1 MGLGKEMQDRIY
13 QSLDESY
20 GQVGYFQDQVIIVDD
35 EKKIWD
41 TAIESLDGNLL
52 GQIEVVNRA
61 IDDVKDAYVDHFTG
75 VTSCR
80 SDLFWVA
87 KNVEQGSAWNGS
99 FSSLYR
105 FTFECVKLNP
115 NGYTDVVKGMEGSGN
130 LVGVGSTYF
139 WYLVPLGGGQG
150 IVTTSPTNATT
161 GAEQTPKTGTAAQ
174 GGGFPYFEHHTADTF
189 RFGFDPK
196 NYYGIKYYS
205 EQYALDI
212 GDTFI
217 TSFIGTMSVGSNQL
231 VVMNPVGTTGED
243 PDAGSNILRVGQIVT
258 CDEPGVLVATTK
270 ISNITTGSADLSQ
283 IPTNGIT
290 TTSSPVNIITLT
302 NPSGIG
308 VSVFDAV
315 SFRVLDDSDTG
326 PVGQVG
332 VVTSN
337 GAVYKPNTEN
347 GKDDPYVAV
356 PSSSDQG
363 GVGALFNV
371 GIASAGADS
380 PNTIEYVAV
389 DVVGQGGLGYS
400 PGDTIKI
407 LGDELGATTP
417 ADDIEFTVKTNPQG
431 RFQYQIKMGDNLD
444 LWINPFVPQTVGIM
458 QTANIGIGVSI
469 ALDNSGAPSG
479 AQGWNPELNGQE
491 VPMDPTDFT
500 HLTLV
505 EPPNVGA
512 DRSYWK
518 VGFQT
523 APIYQTNRV
532 SAGDPTGSMDLTQP
546 FGYGGGGMLETL
558 SACDSTV
565 DNPINNA
572 ISALTPIETAF
583 TDHTGNNKLM
593 VDASNALR
601 GERNEVCKRIWGLR
615 QSIGNVNDRITQL
628 EGAKRFIDTQNIVDV
643 IDND

>member
-1 MGLGKEMQDRIY
+1 MGLSKEMQDKIY
-13 QSLDESY
+13 DDLNTQYE
-20 GQVGYFQDQVIIVDD
+20 QVGFFQDQVILVDD

-61 IDDVKDAYVDHFTG
+61 IDDVKDAYDARQSG
-75 VTSCR
+75 VGSCK
-80 SDLFWVA
+80 SDLFWLAYNYDSTEDEYDLVCA
-87 KNVEQGSAWNGS
+87 KING
-99 FSSLYR
+99 
-105 FTFECVKLNP
+105 
-115 NGYTDVVKGMEGSGN
+115 NGYTNLMTQLGADFPSAN
-130 LVGVGSTYF
+130 LVGVGSTFFHYI
-139 WYLVPLGGGQG
+139 LPSSNGIGGIG
-150 IVTTSPTNATT
+150 VLTTSPTNATT
-161 GAEQTPKTGTAAQ
+161 GAEQGTTDS
-174 GGGFPYFEHHTADTF
+174 FEHNADTF
-189 RFGFDPK
+189 RFGFEPK
-196 NYYGIKYYS
+196 NYYGLKYYS

-217 TSFIGTMSVGSNQL
+217 TSFIGTMSIGSNQL

-258 CDEPGVLVATTK
+258 CEEPGVLGATTK
-270 ISNITTGSADLSQ
+270 ISNIGIGSADLSQ

-302 NPSGIG
+302 NTSGAG
-308 VSVFDAV
+308 VSAFDSV

-337 GAVYKPNTEN
+337 GAAYKPNTEN

-431 RFQYQIKMGDNLD
+431 RFQYQIRMGENLD

-458 QTANIGIGVSI
+458 QTANIGIGISI
-469 ALDNSGAPSG
+469 SLDNSGAPKG
-479 AQGWNPELNGQE
+479 AQGWNPDLNGQE

-512 DRSYWK
+512 DKSFWR

-523 APIYQTNRV
+523 APARSKPGGVPPIKAHEGETLGSQAI
-532 SAGDPTGSMDLTQP
+532 SAIENHLA
-546 FGYGGGGMLETL
+546 TL
-558 SACDSTV
+558 SACDASLDNTINDAKSRLTTV
-565 DNPINNA
+565 
-572 ISALTPIETAF
+572 ETSF

>member
-13 QSLDESY
+13 QSLDEQY
-20 GQVGYFQDQVIIVDD
+20 GQVGYFQDQVVIVDD

-41 TAIESLDGNLL
+41 TAIESLDANLL
-52 GQIEVVNRA
+52 GQIQVVNRA
-61 IDDVKDAYVDHFTG
+61 IDDVKDAYDARQSG
-75 VTSCR
+75 VGSCK
-80 SDLFWVA
+80 SDLFWLAYNYDDTEDEYDLVCC
-87 KNVEQGSAWNGS
+87 KING
-99 FSSLYR
+99 
-105 FTFECVKLNP
+105 
-115 NGYTDVVKGMEGSGN
+115 NGYTDLMAQLGADYPSAN
-130 LVGVGSTYF
+130 LVGESAAGIASTFFY
-139 WYLVPLGGGQG
+139 YILPSSNGIGGIG
-150 IVTTSPTNATT
+150 VLTTSPTNATT
-161 GAEQTPKTGTAAQ
+161 GAEQGTTDS
-174 GGGFPYFEHHTADTF
+174 FEHNADTF
-189 RFGFDPK
+189 RFGFEPK

-231 VVMNPVGTTGED
+231 TVMNPVGTTGED
-243 PDAGSNILRVGQIVT
+243 SDAGSNILRVGQIVT
-258 CDEPGVLVATTK
+258 CEEPGVLVATTK
-270 ISNITTGSADLSQ
+270 ISNIGIGSADLSQ

-308 VSVFDAV
+308 VSAFDSV

-337 GAVYKPNTEN
+337 GTAYKPNRFN

-363 GVGALFNV
+363 GEGALFNV
-371 GIASAGADS
+371 GIDNTGA
-380 PNTIEYVAV
+380 IEYVAV

-400 PGDTIKI
+400 PGDTVKI

-417 ADDIEFTVKTNPQG
+417 ADDIEFTVQTLVQG

-479 AQGWNPELNGQE
+479 AQGWNPDLNGQE
-491 VPMDPTDFT
+491 VPMDPTDYT

-512 DRSYWK
+512 DKSYWR

-523 APIYQTNRV
+523 APARSKPGGVPPIKAYEGETIGSIAI
-532 SAGDPTGSMDLTQP
+532 SAVENHLA
-546 FGYGGGGMLETL
+546 TL
-558 SACDSTV
+558 SACDTSLDNTINDAKST
-565 DNPINNA
+565 
-572 ISALTPIETAF
+572 LTTVETSF
-583 TDHTGNNKLM
+583 TSHTGNNKLM

>member
-13 QSLDESY
+13 QSLDEQF
-20 GQVGYFQDQVIIVDD
+20 GQVGFFQDQVILVDD

-61 IDDVKDAYVDHFTG
+61 IDDVKDAYDARQSG
-75 VTSCR
+75 VGSCK
-80 SDLFWVA
+80 SDLFWLAYNYDSTEDEYDLVCA
-87 KNVEQGSAWNGS
+87 KING
-99 FSSLYR
+99 
-105 FTFECVKLNP
+105 
-115 NGYTDVVKGMEGSGN
+115 NGYTNLMTQLGADFPSAN
-130 LVGVGSTYF
+130 LVGVGSTFFHYI
-139 WYLVPLGGGQG
+139 LPSSNGIGGIG
-150 IVTTSPTNATT
+150 VLTTSPTNATT
-161 GAEQTPKTGTAAQ
+161 GAEQGTTDS
-174 GGGFPYFEHHTADTF
+174 FEHNADTF
-189 RFGFDPK
+189 RFGFEPK

-217 TSFIGTMSVGSNQL
+217 TSFIGTMSIGSNQL

-258 CDEPGVLVATTK
+258 CEEPGVLGATTK
-270 ISNITTGSADLSQ
+270 ISNIGIGSADLSQ

-302 NPSGIG
+302 NTSGAG
-308 VSVFDAV
+308 VSAFDSV

-337 GAVYKPNTEN
+337 GAAYKPNTEN

-431 RFQYQIKMGDNLD
+431 RFQYQIRMGENLD

-458 QTANIGIGVSI
+458 QTANIGIGISI
-469 ALDNSGAPSG
+469 SLDNSGAPKG
-479 AQGWNPELNGQE
+479 AQGWNPDLNGQE
-491 VPMDPTDFT
+491 IPMDPTDYT

-512 DRSYWK
+512 DKSFWR

-523 APIYQTNRV
+523 APARSKPGGVPPIKAHEGETLGSQAI
-532 SAGDPTGSMDLTQP
+532 SAIENHLA
-546 FGYGGGGMLETL
+546 TL
-558 SACDSTV
+558 SACDASLDNTINDAKSRLTTV
-565 DNPINNA
+565 
-572 ISALTPIETAF
+572 ETSF

-628 EGAKRFIDTQNIVDV
+628 EGAKRFIDTQNVSDM

>member
-41 TAIESLDGNLL
+41 TAIESLDANLL
-52 GQIEVVNRA
+52 GQIEIVNRA
-61 IDDVKDAYVDHFTG
+61 IDDVKDGYNDYFTG

-80 SDLFWVA
+80 SDLFWMA
-87 KNVEQGSAWNGS
+87 TNVNPASWDGSMTDDTQ
-99 FSSLYR
+99 

-115 NGYTDVVKGMEGSGN
+115 NGYTDVVNGMEGSGN

-161 GAEQTPKTGTAAQ
+161 GAEQTPKTGNEEQ

-189 RFGFDPK
+189 RFGFAPR

-231 VVMNPVGTTGED
+231 TVMNPVGTTGED

-258 CDEPGVLVATTK
+258 CEEPGVLGATTK
-270 ISNITTGSADLSQ
+270 ISNIGIGSADLSQ

-302 NPSGIG
+302 NTSGAG

-337 GAVYKPNTEN
+337 GAVYKPNRFN

-356 PSSSDQG
+356 PSSTDQG
-363 GVGALFNV
+363 GEGALFNV

-400 PGDTIKI
+400 PGDTVKI

-417 ADDIEFTVKTNPQG
+417 ADDIEFTVQTLVQG
-431 RFQYQIKMGDNLD
+431 RFQYQIKMGDNID

-458 QTANIGIGVSI
+458 QTADIGIGVSI
-469 ALDNSGAPSG
+469 ALDNSGKPKG

-491 VPMDPTDFT
+491 VPMDPVDFT

-523 APIYQTNRV
+523 APITGGTTRAYEGQ
-532 SAGDPTGSMDLTQP
+532 ATGSEDADQLATLLT
-546 FGYGGGGMLETL
+546 TL
-558 SACDSTV
+558 SACDGSLNTNISNLVGIVSTV
-565 DNPINNA
+565 
-572 ISALTPIETAF
+572 ETSF
-583 TDHTGNNKLM
+583 TSHTGNNKLM

>member
-1 MGLGKEMQDRIY
+1 MSLSTEMQQKIY
-13 QSLDESY
+13 DNLNEQY
-20 GQVGYFQDQVIIVDD
+20 GQVGYFQDQVVIVDN
-35 EKKIWD
+35 EKRRWD
-41 TAIESLDGNLL
+41 TAIEALDGNLL

-61 IDDVKDAYVDHFTG
+61 IDDVKDAYLDHFTG
-75 VTSCR
+75 ITSCR

-87 KNVEQGSAWNGS
+87 KNVDTDSGGSWNGS
-99 FSSLYR
+99 FSALNR
-105 FTFECVKLNP
+105 FTFECVQLNP
-115 NGYTDVVKGMEGSGN
+115 NGYTDVIKNMSGN
-130 LVGVGSTYF
+130 LVGIASTYF
-139 WYLVPLGGGQG
+139 WYLVPLGGGVG
-150 IVTTSPTNATT
+150 ILTTSPTNAIT
-161 GAEQTPKTGTAAQ
+161 GAEQTPKTGNEEQ

-212 GDTFI
+212 GETFV
-217 TSFIGTMSVGSNQL
+217 TSFIGTMSIGSNQL

-243 PDAGSNILRVGQIVT
+243 PDAGSNILRIGQIVT
-258 CDEPGVLVATTK
+258 CEEPGVIVATTK
-270 ISNITTGSADLSQ
+270 IAGITTGFADLSQ

-290 TTSSPVNIITLT
+290 TTSSPVSIITLT
-302 NPSGIG
+302 NTAGAA
-308 VSVFDAV
+308 VSAFDAV
-315 SFRVLDDSDTG
+315 SFRVLDDADTG

-337 GAVYKPNTEN
+337 GTAYKPNTEN

-371 GIASAGADS
+371 GVDGTGA
-380 PNTIEYVAV
+380 IEYVAV

-400 PGDTIKI
+400 PGDTVKI

-417 ADDIEFTVKTNPQG
+417 TDDIEFTVQTLVQG
-431 RFQYQIKMGDNLD
+431 RFQYQIKMGEDLS
-444 LWINPFVPQTVGIM
+444 LWINPFIPQTVGIM
-458 QTANIGIGVSI
+458 QTADIGIGVSI
-469 ALDNSGAPSG
+469 ALDSSGKPKG
-479 AQGWNPELNGQE
+479 AQGWNPDLNGQE
-491 VPMDPTDFT
+491 IPMDPDDYT

-523 APIYQTNRV
+523 APVTSAAGVRAYQGQSLGYV
-532 SAGDPTGSMDLTQP
+532 DGDQLATLLT
-546 FGYGGGGMLETL
+546 TL
-558 SACDSTV
+558 SACSSDSNTKISNAIGIVSTV
-565 DNPINNA
+565 
-572 ISALTPIETAF
+572 ETSF
-583 TDHTGNNKLM
+583 TNHTGNNKLM

-601 GERNEVCKRIWGLR
+601 SERNEVCLRIWGLR
-615 QSIGNVNDRITQL
+615 QSIGNVNDRITKL
-628 EGAKRFIDTQNIVDV
+628 EGVRSYIDNQNVLNV
-643 IDND
+643 IDNE

>member
-13 QSLDESY
+13 QSLDEQF
-20 GQVGYFQDQVIIVDD
+20 GQVGYFQDQVILVDD

-52 GQIEVVNRA
+52 GHLEVVNRA
-61 IDDVKDAYVDHFTG
+61 IDDVKDAYDARQSG
-75 VTSCR
+75 VGSCK
-80 SDLFWVA
+80 SDLFWLAYNYDSTEDEYDLVCA
-87 KNVEQGSAWNGS
+87 KING
-99 FSSLYR
+99 
-105 FTFECVKLNP
+105 
-115 NGYTDVVKGMEGSGN
+115 NGYTNLMTQLGADFPSAN
-130 LVGVGSTYF
+130 LVGVGSTFFHYI
-139 WYLVPLGGGQG
+139 LPSSNGIGGIG
-150 IVTTSPTNATT
+150 VLTTSPTNATT
-161 GAEQTPKTGTAAQ
+161 GAEQGTTDS
-174 GGGFPYFEHHTADTF
+174 FEHNADTF
-189 RFGFDPK
+189 RFGFEPK
-196 NYYGIKYYS
+196 NYYGLKYYS

-217 TSFIGTMSVGSNQL
+217 TSFIGTMSLGSNQL

-243 PDAGSNILRVGQIVT
+243 PDMGSNILRIGQIVT
-258 CDEPGVLVATTK
+258 SEEPGVLATLTK
-270 ISNITTGSADLSQ
+270 IAGITTGFADLSQ

-290 TTSSPVNIITLT
+290 TTSSPVSIITLT
-302 NPSGIG
+302 TASGAG
-308 VSVFDAV
+308 VSAFDSV
-315 SFRVLDDSDTG
+315 SFRVLDDADTG
-326 PVGQVG
+326 AVGAVG

-363 GVGALFNV
+363 GSGALFNV

-407 LGDELGATTP
+407 LGNELGATTP

-431 RFQYQIKMGDNLD
+431 RFQYQIRMGENLD

-458 QTANIGIGVSI
+458 QTANIGIGISI
-469 ALDNSGAPSG
+469 SLDNSGAPKG
-479 AQGWNPELNGQE
+479 AQGWNPDLNGQE

-512 DRSYWK
+512 DKSFWR

-523 APIYQTNRV
+523 APARSKPGGVPPIKAHEGETLGSQAI
-532 SAGDPTGSMDLTQP
+532 SAIENHLA
-546 FGYGGGGMLETL
+546 TL
-558 SACDSTV
+558 SACDASLDNTINDAKSRLTTV
-565 DNPINNA
+565 
-572 ISALTPIETAF
+572 ETSF

-593 VDASNALR
+593 VDATNGLR
-601 GERNEVCKRIWGLR
+601 SERNEICKRIWGLR
-615 QSIGNVNDRITQL
+615 QSIGQANDRITSL
-628 EGAKRFIDTQNIVDV
+628 EGVKSFIDKPKVLKV

>member
-13 QSLDESY
+13 QSLDEQF
-20 GQVGYFQDQVIIVDD
+20 GQVGYFQDQVILVDD

-61 IDDVKDAYVDHFTG
+61 IDDVKDAYDARQSG
-75 VTSCR
+75 VGSCK
-80 SDLFWVA
+80 SDLFWLAYNYDSTEDEYDLVCA
-87 KNVEQGSAWNGS
+87 KING
-99 FSSLYR
+99 
-105 FTFECVKLNP
+105 
-115 NGYTDVVKGMEGSGN
+115 NGYTNLMTQLGADFPSAN
-130 LVGVGSTYF
+130 LVGVGSTFFHYI
-139 WYLVPLGGGQG
+139 LPSSNGIGGIG
-150 IVTTSPTNATT
+150 VLTTSPTNATT
-161 GAEQTPKTGTAAQ
+161 GAEQGTTDS
-174 GGGFPYFEHHTADTF
+174 FEHNADTF
-189 RFGFDPK
+189 RFGFEPK

-217 TSFIGTMSVGSNQL
+217 TSFIGTMSIGSNQL

-258 CDEPGVLVATTK
+258 CEEPGVLGATTK
-270 ISNITTGSADLSQ
+270 ISNIGIGSADLSQ

-302 NPSGIG
+302 NTSGAG
-308 VSVFDAV
+308 VSAFDSV

-337 GAVYKPNTEN
+337 GAAYKPNTEN

-431 RFQYQIKMGDNLD
+431 RFQYQIRMGENLD

-458 QTANIGIGVSI
+458 QTANIGIGISI
-469 ALDNSGAPSG
+469 SLDNSGAPKG
-479 AQGWNPELNGQE
+479 AQGWNPDLNGQE

-512 DRSYWK
+512 DKSFWR

-523 APIYQTNRV
+523 APARSKPGGVPPIKAHEGETLGSQAI
-532 SAGDPTGSMDLTQP
+532 SAVENHLA
-546 FGYGGGGMLETL
+546 TL
-558 SACDSTV
+558 SACDASLDNTINDAKSRLTTV
-565 DNPINNA
+565 
-572 ISALTPIETAF
+572 ETSF

>member
-13 QSLDESY
+13 QSLDEQY
-20 GQVGYFQDQVIIVDD
+20 GQVGYFQDQVVIVDD

-41 TAIESLDGNLL
+41 TAIESLDANLL
-52 GQIEVVNRA
+52 GQIQVVNRA
-61 IDDVKDAYVDHFTG
+61 IDDVKDAYDARQSG
-75 VTSCR
+75 VGSCK
-80 SDLFWVA
+80 SDLFWLAYNYDDTEDEYDLVCC
-87 KNVEQGSAWNGS
+87 KING
-99 FSSLYR
+99 
-105 FTFECVKLNP
+105 
-115 NGYTDVVKGMEGSGN
+115 NGYTDLMAQLGADYPSAN
-130 LVGVGSTYF
+130 LVGESAAGIASTFFY
-139 WYLVPLGGGQG
+139 YILPSSNGIGGIG
-150 IVTTSPTNATT
+150 VLTTSPTNATT
-161 GAEQTPKTGTAAQ
+161 GAEQGTTDS
-174 GGGFPYFEHHTADTF
+174 FEHNANTF
-189 RFGFDPK
+189 RFGFEPK

-231 VVMNPVGTTGED
+231 TVMNPVGTTGED
-243 PDAGSNILRVGQIVT
+243 SDAGSNILRVGQIVT
-258 CDEPGVLVATTK
+258 CEEPGVLVATTK
-270 ISNITTGSADLSQ
+270 ISNIGIGSADLSQ

-308 VSVFDAV
+308 VSAFEAV

-337 GAVYKPNTEN
+337 GTAYKPNRFN

-356 PSSSDQG
+356 PSSTDQG
-363 GVGALFNV
+363 GEGALFNV
-371 GIASAGADS
+371 GIDSTGA
-380 PNTIEYVAV
+380 IEYVAV

-400 PGDTIKI
+400 PGDTVKI

-417 ADDIEFTVKTNPQG
+417 ADDIEFTVQTLVQG

-479 AQGWNPELNGQE
+479 AQGWNPDLNGQE
-491 VPMDPTDFT
+491 VPMDPTDYT

-512 DRSYWK
+512 DKSYWR

-523 APIYQTNRV
+523 APARSKPGGVPPIKAYEGETIGSIAI
-532 SAGDPTGSMDLTQP
+532 SAVENHLA
-546 FGYGGGGMLETL
+546 TL
-558 SACDSTV
+558 SACDTSLDNTINDAKST
-565 DNPINNA
+565 
-572 ISALTPIETAF
+572 LTTVETSF
-583 TDHTGNNKLM
+583 TSHTGNNKLM

>member
-1 MGLGKEMQDRIY
+1 MGLSKEMQDKIY
-13 QSLDESY
+13 DDLNTQYE
-20 GQVGYFQDQVIIVDD
+20 QVGFFQDQVVIVDD
-35 EKKIWD
+35 EKNTWD
-41 TAIESLDGNLL
+41 SAIKALDGNLL
-52 GQIEVVNRA
+52 GQIEIVNRA
-61 IDDVKDAYVDHFTG
+61 IDDVKDAYNDHFTG

-80 SDLFWVA
+80 SDLFWMA
-87 KNVEQGSAWNGS
+87 TNVSQGGGGS
-99 FSSLYR
+99 WDGSMTDDTQ

-115 NGYTDVVKGMEGSGN
+115 NGYTDVVNGMEGSGN

-161 GAEQTPKTGTAAQ
+161 GAEQTPKTGNADQ

-189 RFGFDPK
+189 RFGFAPR
-196 NYYGIKYYS
+196 NYYGLKYYS

-217 TSFIGTMSVGSNQL
+217 TSFIGTMSLGSNQL

-243 PDAGSNILRVGQIVT
+243 PDMGSNILRIGQIVT
-258 CDEPGVLVATTK
+258 CEEPGVLVTTTK
-270 ISNITTGSADLSQ
+270 IAGITTGFADLSQ

-290 TTSSPVNIITLT
+290 TTSSPVSIITLT
-302 NPSGIG
+302 TASGAG
-308 VSVFDAV
+308 VSAFDSV
-315 SFRVLDDSDTG
+315 SFRVLDDADTG

-337 GAVYKPNTEN
+337 GAVYKPNRFN

-400 PGDTIKI
+400 PGDTVKI

-417 ADDIEFTVKTNPQG
+417 ADDIEFTVQTLVQG
-431 RFQYQIKMGDNLD
+431 RFQYQIRMGDNMD
-444 LWINPFVPQTVGIM
+444 LWVNPFVPQTVGIM
-458 QTANIGIGVSI
+458 QTADIGIGVSI
-469 ALDNSGAPSG
+469 ALDNSGRPKG
-479 AQGWNPELNGQE
+479 AQGWNPDLNGQE
-491 VPMDPTDFT
+491 IPMDPTDYT

-523 APIYQTNRV
+523 APVTGGTTLAYEGQ
-532 SAGDPTGSMDLTQP
+532 PTGSEDADQLATLLT
-546 FGYGGGGMLETL
+546 TL
-558 SACDSTV
+558 SACSSDSNTKISNAIGIVSTV
-565 DNPINNA
+565 
-572 ISALTPIETAF
+572 ETSF

-593 VDASNALR
+593 VDATNGLR
-601 GERNEVCKRIWGLR
+601 SERNEICKRIWGLR
-615 QSIGNVNDRITQL
+615 QSIGQANDRITSL
-628 EGAKRFIDTQNIVDV
+628 EGVKSFIDKPKVLKV

>member
-1 MGLGKEMQDRIY
+1 MGLGEEMQDRIY
-13 QSLDESY
+13 QSLNEQY
-20 GQVGYFQDQVIIVDD
+20 GQVGFFQDQVVIVDD

-61 IDDVKDAYVDHFTG
+61 IDDVKDAYSVRFTG
-75 VTSCR
+75 VNSCR
-80 SDLFWVA
+80 SDLFWMMTGINSSPTPKEVTFKAVA
-87 KNVEQGSAWNGS
+87 
-99 FSSLYR
+99 
-105 FTFECVKLNP
+105 LNP
-115 NGYTDVVKGMEGSGN
+115 NGYTADVEAGGGNVLGSGVTFFHYIN
-130 LVGVGSTYF
+130 PAT
-139 WYLVPLGGGQG
+139 G
-150 IVTTSPTNATT
+150 ILTTSPTNATT
-161 GAEQTPKTGTAAQ
+161 GAEQGVSPYP
-174 GGGFPYFEHHTADTF
+174 PYFTHDADTF
-189 RFGFDPK
+189 RFGFAPK

-258 CDEPGVLVATTK
+258 CEEPGVIVATTK
-270 ISNITTGSADLSQ
+270 IAGITTGFADLSQ

-290 TTSSPVNIITLT
+290 TTSSPVSIITLT
-302 NPSGIG
+302 NTAGAA
-308 VSVFDAV
+308 VSAFDAV
-315 SFRVLDDSDTG
+315 SFRVLDDADTG

-431 RFQYQIKMGDNLD
+431 RFQYQIRMGDNLD

-458 QTANIGIGVSI
+458 QTANIGIGISI
-469 ALDNSGAPSG
+469 SLDNSGAPSG
-479 AQGWNPELNGQE
+479 AQGWNPDLNGQE
-491 VPMDPTDFT
+491 VPMDPTDYT

-593 VDASNALR
+593 VDAANALR

>member
-1 MGLGKEMQDRIY
+1 MGLGTEMQGRIY
-13 QSLDESY
+13 QSLDEQY
-20 GQVGYFQDQVIIVDD
+20 GQVGYFQDQVVIVDD

-41 TAIESLDGNLL
+41 TAIESLDANLL
-52 GQIEVVNRA
+52 GQIQVVNRA
-61 IDDVKDAYVDHFTG
+61 IDDVKDAYSVRFTG
-75 VTSCR
+75 VNSCR
-80 SDLFWVA
+80 SDLFWMMTGINSSPTPKEVTFKAVA
-87 KNVEQGSAWNGS
+87 
-99 FSSLYR
+99 
-105 FTFECVKLNP
+105 LNP
-115 NGYTDVVKGMEGSGN
+115 NGYTADVESEPTGN
-130 LVGVGSTYF
+130 VIGAGVTFFHYID
-139 WYLVPLGGGQG
+139 PATG
-150 IVTTSPTNATT
+150 ILTTSPTNATT
-161 GAEQTPKTGTAAQ
+161 GAEQGVSPYP
-174 GGGFPYFEHHTADTF
+174 PYFTHDADTF
-189 RFGFDPK
+189 RFGFAPK

-258 CDEPGVLVATTK
+258 CEKPGVLGATTK
-270 ISNITTGSADLSQ
+270 ITNIGIGSADLSQ

-302 NPSGIG
+302 NSSGIG
-308 VSVFDAV
+308 VSVFEAV
-315 SFRVLDDSDTG
+315 SFRVLDDADTG
-326 PVGQVG
+326 PVGEVG

-337 GAVYKPNTEN
+337 GAVYKPNRFN

-363 GVGALFNV
+363 GAGALFNV

-400 PGDTIKI
+400 PGDTVKI

-417 ADDIEFTVKTNPQG
+417 ADDIEFTVQTLVQG
-431 RFQYQIKMGDNLD
+431 RFRYQIKMGDNVD

-458 QTANIGIGVSI
+458 QTADIGIGVSI

-479 AQGWNPELNGQE
+479 AQGWNPDLNGQE
-491 VPMDPTDFT
+491 VPMDPNDYS

-532 SAGDPTGSMDLTQP
+532 SAGDATGSIDLNEP
-546 FGYGGGGMLETL
+546 FGYGGGGLLETL

-572 ISALTPIETAF
+572 ISALTTIETEF

>member
-20 GQVGYFQDQVIIVDD
+20 GQVGFFQDQVVIVDD

-52 GQIEVVNRA
+52 GQIEIVNRA

-87 KNVEQGSAWNGS
+87 KNVEQGSSWNGS

-115 NGYTDVVKGMEGSGN
+115 NGYTDVIKNMSGN
-130 LVGVGSTYF
+130 LVGIASTYF
-139 WYLVPLGGGQG
+139 WYLYPAGGGVG
-150 IVTTSPTNATT
+150 ILTTSPTNATT
-161 GAEQTPKTGTAAQ
+161 GAEQTPKTGNEEQ

-196 NYYGIKYYS
+196 NYYGLKYYS

-417 ADDIEFTVKTNPQG
+417 ADDIEFTVQTNPQG
-431 RFQYQIKMGDNLD
+431 RFKYQIKMGDNID

-458 QTANIGIGVSI
+458 QTADIGIGVSI
-469 ALDNSGAPSG
+469 ALDNSGKPKG

-512 DRSYWK
+512 DKSYWK

-523 APIYQTNRV
+523 APVTSAAGVRAYQGQSLGYV
-532 SAGDPTGSMDLTQP
+532 DGDQLATLLT
-546 FGYGGGGMLETL
+546 TL
-558 SACDSTV
+558 SACSSDSNTNISNAKSTLTTV
-565 DNPINNA
+565 
-572 ISALTPIETAF
+572 ETSF